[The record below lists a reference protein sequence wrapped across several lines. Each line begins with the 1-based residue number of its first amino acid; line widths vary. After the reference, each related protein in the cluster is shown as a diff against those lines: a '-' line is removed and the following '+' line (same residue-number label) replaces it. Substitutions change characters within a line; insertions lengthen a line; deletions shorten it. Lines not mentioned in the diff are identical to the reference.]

1 MSNHDDTWQHLTVS
15 EAAARLGVSTATIRR
30 MVRAG
35 KLEGDTVL
43 RPQGK
48 TYVVRLPRQVSDR
61 AEHVA
66 DTGQMPGGMSRG
78 NVAAQE
84 AMAAWSTSV
93 LTPILAPIVAEL
105 TASRLA
111 NEQKAE
117 TIGRLTSELD
127 AARAQISTLEVR
139 AEAQAAEP
147 IMGPLVPRS
156 SSTTW
161 LTPWR
166 FWIIAV
172 LVLVLIG
179 VGVVQVTVA
188 LFSMAAQLTMSG

>member
-1 MSNHDDTWQHLTVS
+1 
-15 EAAARLGVSTATIRR
+15 

-48 TYVVRLPRQVSDR
+48 TYVVRLPAQVSQSADQ
-61 AEHVA
+61 VA
-66 DTGQMPGGMSRG
+66 DTDQMPGGMLRG

-84 AMAAWSTSV
+84 AMAAWSASV

-117 TIGRLTSELD
+117 TIGRLTVELD
-127 AARAQISTLEVR
+127 AARAQILTLAASTAPQTPETTRDAAPRVVPPTARESATLR
-139 AEAQAAEP
+139 ACGVDPPLSALPTPRWRTVAPWLLAIVLVAA
-147 IMGPLVPRS
+147 L
-156 SSTTW
+156 
-161 LTPWR
+161 
-166 FWIIAV
+166 AV
-172 LVLVLIG
+172 LG
-179 VGVVQVTVA
+179 A
-188 LFSMAAQLTMSG
+188 WPR

>member
-15 EAAARLGVSTATIRR
+15 EAAERLGVSTATVRR

-35 KLEGDTVL
+35 KLEGNTVL

-48 TYVVRLPRQVSDR
+48 TYVVRLPRQASPPADQ
-61 AEHVA
+61 VA
-66 DTGQMPGGMSRG
+66 DTDHVPGGMSRG

-84 AMAAWSTSV
+84 AMAAWPTSV

-117 TIGRLTSELD
+117 TIGRLTVEP
-127 AARAQISTLEVR
+127 AP
-139 AEAQAAEP
+139 EASPASWRPWWFWLVLLAP
-147 IMGPLVPRS
+147 ILV
-156 SSTTW
+156 TAV
-161 LTPWR
+161 
-166 FWIIAV
+166 IVV
-172 LVLVLIG
+172 LVLV
-179 VGVVQVTVA
+179 VPR
-188 LFSMAAQLTMSG
+188 

>member
-15 EAAARLGVSTATIRR
+15 EAAARLGVSTATVRR

-35 KLEGDTVL
+35 KLEGETVL

-48 TYVVRLPRQVSDR
+48 TYVVRLPVQVSQPSD
-61 AEHVA
+61 HVA
-66 DTGQMPGGMSRG
+66 DTDQVPGGMSRG

-84 AMAAWSTSV
+84 AMAAWSASV

-105 TASRLA
+105 TASRVA

-117 TIGRLTSELD
+117 TIGRLSAELE
-127 AARAQISTLEVR
+127 AVR
-139 AEAQAAEP
+139 AENRALAARTAPQSAEP
-147 IMGPLVPRS
+147 IMGPPAPRS
-156 SSTTW
+156 AATMW
-161 LTPWR
+161 LTPRR
-166 FWIIAV
+166 FWIIAA

-179 VGVVQVTVA
+179 VGVVQVAVA
-188 LFSMAAQLTMSG
+188 LYSLAVQLAMPG

>member
-1 MSNHDDTWQHLTVS
+1 MSDHDDTWQHLTVS
-15 EAAARLGVSTATIRR
+15 EAADRLGVSTATVRR

-48 TYVVRLPRQVSDR
+48 TYVVRLPRQASPPADQVVDTD
-61 AEHVA
+61 HV
-66 DTGQMPGGMSRG
+66 PGGVSRG

-127 AARAQISTLEVR
+127 AARAQISTLETQR
-139 AEAQAAEP
+139 APQSVEMAP
-147 IMGPLVPRS
+147 KPTVPWGRAS
-156 SSTTW
+156 
-161 LTPWR
+161 
-166 FWIIAV
+166 I
-172 LVLVLIG
+172 
-179 VGVVQVTVA
+179 TVA
-188 LFSMAAQLTMSG
+188 MAALAIVAVVVLLRWPW